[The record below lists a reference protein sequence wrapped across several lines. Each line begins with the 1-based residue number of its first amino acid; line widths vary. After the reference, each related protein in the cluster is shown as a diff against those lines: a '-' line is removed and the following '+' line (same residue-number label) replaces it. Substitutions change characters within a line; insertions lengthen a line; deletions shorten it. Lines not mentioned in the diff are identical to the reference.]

1 MYSTV
6 QLNKFMTL
14 SISLKQT
21 IITTLVN
28 KSTCT
33 LFLVGCEKFFQKKM
47 CKYFSFWQM
56 VYFKK
61 QTKYEWLTK
70 VFSFT
75 LVIHFITSKKSLL
88 LWNMDR

>member
-21 IITTLVN
+21 IITTLVI

-33 LFLVGCEKFFQKKM
+33 LFLVGCEKFFQKKN
-47 CKYFSFWQM
+47 
-56 VYFKK
+56 V
-61 QTKYEWLTK
+61 
-70 VFSFT
+70 
-75 LVIHFITSKKSLL
+75 
-88 LWNMDR
+88 

>member
-1 MYSTV
+1 MYNTV

-33 LFLVGCEKFFQKKM
+33 LFLVGCEKFFPKKK
-47 CKYFSFWQM
+47 C
-56 VYFKK
+56 VNI
-61 QTKYEWLTK
+61 L
-70 VFSFT
+70 VFSKWFT
-75 LVIHFITSKKSLL
+75 LKNRQNMNDWQRYFHSL
-88 LWNMDR
+88 

>member
-33 LFLVGCEKFFQKKM
+33 LFLVGCEKFFQKKN
-47 CKYFSFWQM
+47 
-56 VYFKK
+56 V
-61 QTKYEWLTK
+61 
-70 VFSFT
+70 
-75 LVIHFITSKKSLL
+75 
-88 LWNMDR
+88 

>member
-33 LFLVGCEKFFQKKM
+33 LFLVGCEKFFQKKK
-47 CKYFSFWQM
+47 CVNILVFSKWTDKIWMIDKGIFIHSSYSLY
-56 VYFKK
+56 YFKEIFAPLK
-61 QTKYEWLTK
+61 
-70 VFSFT
+70 
-75 LVIHFITSKKSLL
+75 HG
-88 LWNMDR
+88 

>member
-21 IITTLVN
+21 IITTLVI

-33 LFLVGCEKFFQKKM
+33 LFLEGCEKFFQKKK
-47 CKYFSFWQM
+47 C
-56 VYFKK
+56 VNI
-61 QTKYEWLTK
+61 L
-70 VFSFT
+70 VFSKWFT
-75 LVIHFITSKKSLL
+75 LKNRQNMNDWQRYFHSL
-88 LWNMDR
+88 